1 MATYE
6 NIRTMS
12 LVAQDTVA
20 QYHFVKP
27 STEAFGC
34 EECTA
39 DTDISCGI
47 SQSSGAADEAIDVAF
62 GGVAKVACAGTITVG
77 AALTSDTDGR
87 AKAAGAGDVAHG
99 VALTAGVVGDV
110 ISLLVNPSN
119 RLIA

>member
-12 LVAQDTVA
+12 LTTTEAVN

-27 STEAFGC
+27 STGNFTC
-34 EECTA
+34 EETTA
-39 DTDISCGI
+39 DTDIACGI
-47 SQSSGAADEAIDVAF
+47 SQDAGANGEAVAVAF
-62 GGVAKVACAGTITVG
+62 GGVAKVACAGTVTVG

-87 AKAAGAGDVAHG
+87 AKVAAAGDVAHG

-110 ISLLVNPSN
+110 VSMLVNPSC